1 MAILTNSK
9 AMKKKFKHYA
19 VFINDLGFDEDINER
34 SNSPFYGDIDFFEIL
49 AKDEDEM
56 MNLIDVMIEEGI
68 LIDDEYDIG
77 ESIDVFDIN
86 NYDTNLN

>member
-1 MAILTNSK
+1 
-9 AMKKKFKHYA
+9 MKKKFKHYA
-19 VFINDLGFDEDINER
+19 VFINDYGFDERIDER
-34 SNSPFYGDIDFFEIL
+34 SDSSYINDIDFFEIL

-56 MNLIDVMIEEGI
+56 MNFIDVMIEQGI

-77 ESIDVFDIN
+77 ESIDIFDIN

>member
-1 MAILTNSK
+1 
-9 AMKKKFKHYA
+9 MKKKFKHYA
-19 VFINDLGFDEDINER
+19 VFINDWGFNEGFNEGSDSSD
-34 SNSPFYGDIDFFEIL
+34 SNDIDFFEIL

-56 MNLIDVMIEEGI
+56 MNIIDVMIDEGI

-77 ESIDVFDIN
+77 ESIDIFDIN

>member
-1 MAILTNSK
+1 
-9 AMKKKFKHYA
+9 MKKKFKHYA
-19 VFINDLGFDEDINER
+19 VFINDYGFDERIDERIDSSYIN
-34 SNSPFYGDIDFFEIL
+34 DIDFFEIL

>member
-1 MAILTNSK
+1 
-9 AMKKKFKHYA
+9 MKKKFKHYA
-19 VFINDLGFDEDINER
+19 VFINDLGFDEDTTER
-34 SNSPFYGDIDFFEIL
+34 SNSSFCGDIDFFEIL

-56 MNLIDVMIEEGI
+56 MNLIDVMIDEGI

>member
-1 MAILTNSK
+1 MAIQTNLK

-19 VFINDLGFDEDINER
+19 VFINDYGFDERIDERIDSSYIN
-34 SNSPFYGDIDFFEIL
+34 DIDFFEIL

-68 LIDDEYDIG
+68 LIDGEYDIG

>member
-1 MAILTNSK
+1 
-9 AMKKKFKHYA
+9 MKKKFKHYA
-19 VFINDLGFDEDINER
+19 VFINDYGFDEDYNER
-34 SNSPFYGDIDFFEIL
+34 SDSSFCGDIDFFEIL

-77 ESIDVFDIN
+77 ESIDVFDLN